1 MPFLIEIV
9 KRAAAQIFFYNALAL
24 RYNGAVEKGAF
35 PWS

>member
-9 KRAAAQIFFYNALAL
+9 KRAAAQIFFYNTLLL
-24 RYNGAVEKGAF
+24 RYNEGVEKGAF

>member
-9 KRAAAQIFFYNALAL
+9 KRAVAQIFFYNALLL
-24 RYNGAVEKGAF
+24 RYNGAIEKGAF